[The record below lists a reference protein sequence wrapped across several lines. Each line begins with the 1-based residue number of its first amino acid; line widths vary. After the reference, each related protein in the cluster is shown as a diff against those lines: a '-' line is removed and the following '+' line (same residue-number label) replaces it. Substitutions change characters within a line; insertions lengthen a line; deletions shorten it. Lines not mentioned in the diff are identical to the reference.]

1 MKVKADIGV
10 VVGRFQ
16 IDTLHRGHIAL
27 LDHVTQN
34 HNKVIVF
41 LGVAV
46 GEHKEDQALGYATRE
61 KMIKSAYPNVVVQPL
76 RDMGDDNK
84 WSEQLDNKIRE
95 VYHHGSVVLYGGRD
109 SFIPHYHGRFSTEN
123 LGNIIEDTELS
134 ATKRRE
140 EIKREVRDSADFR
153 AGILYHAAN
162 SYPNAFPCVD
172 VAIIRESESEN
183 KRYILLGRKPDEKLF
198 RFPGGHVDPQDTS
211 YESAA
216 KREAMEEVGKIEIA
230 NPKYVT
236 SMQVDDWRYRSSKNK
251 IITSLFKFDYI
262 FGTPRAADD
271 IQEVKWFDLDELSKD
286 GRINIE
292 IVHEHR
298 MLMLALFKDLNI
310 EISSSETIIN

>member
-1 MKVKADIGV
+1 MKVNEDIGV

-16 IDTLHRGHIAL
+16 IDTLHKGHIAL

-46 GEHKEDQALGYATRE
+46 GEHKEEQALGYATRE
-61 KMIKSAYPNVVVQPL
+61 KMIKSAYPSVVVQPL
-76 RDMGDDNK
+76 RDMGNDIK

-95 VYHHGSVVLYGGRD
+95 VYHHGSVILYGGRD
-109 SFIPHYHGRFSTEN
+109 SFIPHYHGKFKTEN
-123 LGNIIEDTELS
+123 LGNIIDDSELS

-153 AGILYHAAN
+153 AGILYRAAN

-172 VAIIRESESEN
+172 IAII
-183 KRYILLGRKPDEKLF
+183 KKDGDKKLILLGRKPDEKLF

-216 KREAMEEVGKIEIA
+216 KREALEEVGQIEIE
-230 NPKYVT
+230 NPRYVT

-262 FGTPRAADD
+262 FGSPKASDD
-271 IQEVKWFDLDELSKD
+271 IQEVKWFDLEELAR
-286 GRINIE
+286 GGQINMS
-292 IVHEHR
+292 IVSEHR
-298 MLMLALFKDLNI
+298 PLMMALFKDL
-310 EISSSETIIN
+310 EIKINTGEI

>member
-1 MKVKADIGV
+1 MKVNEDIGV

-46 GEHKEDQALGYATRE
+46 GEHKEEQALGYATRE
-61 KMIKSAYPNVVVQPL
+61 KMIKSAYPSVVVQPL
-76 RDMGDDNK
+76 RDMGNDIK

-95 VYHHGSVVLYGGRD
+95 VYHHGSVILYGGRD
-109 SFIPHYHGRFSTEN
+109 SFIPYYHGKFKTEN
-123 LGNIIEDTELS
+123 LGNIIDDSELS

-153 AGILYHAAN
+153 AGILYRAAN
-162 SYPNAFPCVD
+162 SYPSAFPCVD
-172 VAIIRESESEN
+172 IAIIKEDGD
-183 KRYILLGRKPDEKLF
+183 KKLILLGRKPDEKLF
-198 RFPGGHVDPQDTS
+198 RFPGGHVDPQDAS

-216 KREAMEEVGKIEIA
+216 KREALEEVGQIEIE
-230 NPKYVT
+230 NPRYVT

-262 FGTPRAADD
+262 FGLPKASDD
-271 IQEVKWFDLDELSKD
+271 IQEVKWFDLEELAR
-286 GRINIE
+286 GGQINMS
-292 IVHEHR
+292 IVSEHR
-298 MLMLALFKDLNI
+298 PLMMDLFKDL
-310 EISSSETIIN
+310 EIKINTGEI

>member
-1 MKVKADIGV
+1 MKDKADIGV
-10 VVGRFQ
+10 IVGRFQ

-27 LDHVTQN
+27 LDYVTEN

-61 KMIKSAYPNVVVQPL
+61 KMIKSAYPSVIVQPL
-76 RDMGDDNK
+76 QDKGDDRK
-84 WSEQLDNKIRE
+84 WSEQLDSKIKE
-95 VYHHGSVVLYGGRD
+95 VYHHGSVILYGGRD
-109 SFIPHYHGRFSTEN
+109 SFIPYYHGRHKTEN

-140 EIKREVRDSADFR
+140 EIRREVRDSADFR

-172 VAIIRESESEN
+172 IAIIKESEG
-183 KRYILLGRKPDEKLF
+183 KKYILLGRKPDEKLF
-198 RFPGGHVDPQDTS
+198 RFPGGFVDPQDKS
-211 YESAA
+211 YEAAA
-216 KREAMEEVGKIEIA
+216 KREALEEVGKIELA
-230 NPKYVT
+230 DPEYVT

-251 IITSLFKFDYI
+251 IITSLFKFKYI
-262 FGTPRAADD
+262 FGAPIASDD
-271 IQEVKWFDLDELSKD
+271 IQEVKWFNLEELSKN

-292 IVHEHR
+292 IVQEHR
-298 MLMLALFKDLNI
+298 ILMIELFKNLKI
-310 EISSSETIIN
+310 EISQSETIIN